1 MSYQRPYGITLLAM
15 ATGKRFEAKGT
26 RIRLGRGGECEVQ
39 PVQSSDTIV
48 SRVHAEL
55 LVGPTGGLVL
65 QDAESKNGTYLNGD
79 LIVRATPV
87 RLGDKIMLG
96 RGGPLLLVEGM
107 GTAPQILAPK
117 PAAPWMERGYRP
129 GVWGAIRNAFVRM
142 RRRLGM

>member
-1 MSYQRPYGITLLAM
+1 VSYLRPYGITLLAM

-26 RIRLGRGGECEVQ
+26 HIRLGRGNECEVR
-39 PVQSSDTIV
+39 PVGSSDTIV

-55 LVGPTGGLVL
+55 NVGPTGGLVL

-96 RGGPLLLVEGM
+96 RGGPVLLVEGM

-117 PAAPWMERGYRP
+117 PAAPWSVRGYRV
-129 GVWGAIRNAFVRM
+129 GLWGAIRNAFAK
-142 RRRLGM
+142 LGQRIGF

>member
-1 MSYQRPYGITLLAM
+1 MTYLRPYGITLLAM

-26 RIRLGRGGECEVQ
+26 RIRLGRGNECEVR

-55 LVGPTGGLVL
+55 SVGPSGGLVL
-65 QDAESKNGTYLNGD
+65 LDAESKNGTFLNGD
-79 LIVRATPV
+79 RIVRATPV

-117 PAAPWMERGYRP
+117 PAAPWAVRGAPRT
-129 GVWGAIRNAFVRM
+129 VWQAIREVFAKVT
-142 RRRLGM
+142 RRN

>member
-65 QDAESKNGTYLNGD
+65 QDAESKNGTYLNGE
-79 LIVRATPV
+79 LVVRATPV
-87 RLGDKIMLG
+87 RLGDKILLG
-96 RGGPLLLVEGM
+96 RGGPLLLVEGL
-107 GTAPQILAPK
+107 GTAPQILAAK
-117 PAAPWMERGYRP
+117 PGASPLASGYPP
-129 GVWGAIRNAFVRM
+129 GVWGTIRSAVATL

>member
-1 MSYQRPYGITLLAM
+1 VSHIRPYGITLLAM

-26 RIRLGRGGECEVQ
+26 RIRLGRGNECEVR
-39 PVQSSDTIV
+39 PAGSGDTIV

-55 LVGPTGGLVL
+55 KVGPTGALVL
-65 QDAESKNGTYLNGD
+65 QDAQSKNGTYLNGD

-117 PAAPWMERGYRP
+117 PGAPWVDRGHRP
-129 GVWGAIRNAFVRM
+129 GLWGTIRTAVARLL
-142 RRRLGM
+142 RR

>member
-1 MSYQRPYGITLLAM
+1 VSYQRPYGITLLAM

-26 RIRLGRGGECEVQ
+26 RIRLGRGRECEVQ

-55 LVGPTGGLVL
+55 IVGPTGGLVL

-79 LIVRATPV
+79 LVVRATPV

-96 RGGPLLLVEGM
+96 HGGPLLLVEGM

-117 PAAPWMERGYRP
+117 PGAPWLGRGYRP
-129 GVWGAIRNAFVRM
+129 GMWGAIRNAFVQM
-142 RRRLGM
+142 RRRLGI